1 MKTDDQIS
9 KSQSTSRMIIT
20 LKVGVPGENAESW
33 GPDVTLEQIESIVI
47 TPQLN

>member
-20 LKVGVPGENAESW
+20 LKVGGAGGNAESG

-47 TPQLN
+47 AP